1 MPEDLLGKYLREMAS
16 RFGAPTM
23 DRYRLSNDKEM
34 IFVYRFDNVAANGRG
49 S

>member
-1 MPEDLLGKYLREMAS
+1 MPEDLLGRYLREMAG

-23 DRYRLSNDKEM
+23 DRYRFGDDKEM
-34 IFVYRFDNVAANGRG
+34 IFVYRFDNMAANARG